1 MRLFKRQLHQ
11 VPVHVL
17 GGRFLELGDSDDEE
31 DGEEADVE
39 ADIDDCPVG
48 VHPHRLWQTLEMGV
62 HTLIMQQNSLTKI
75 QKCELLGNPQ
85 PLKILYL
92 QIKKNNN

>member
-1 MRLFKRQLHQ
+1 M
-11 VPVHVL
+11 
-17 GGRFLELGDSDDEE
+17 ELGDSDDEE

-48 VHPHRLWQTLEMGV
+48 VHPDRLWQTLEMGV

-85 PLKILYL
+85 PLKNVYL